1 MEQAALRRV
10 QDKLDEQ
17 VKEHFPDGGLQQVTL
32 LQHGDD
38 PKVEPGFLWVRILVK
53 VPDAP
58 GESGELGR
66 REQALDAWQ
75 RAHEPMLS
83 ELQREFAQTLPK
95 ARMLEFILDDAGAD
109 PKPGIRR
116 RIGGSL
122 SDLAERQ
129 RDLTPVMARLG
140 PLDLWTLD
148 LLITA
153 GIAASRAEAL
163 RWVLA
168 RTRER
173 PGYAKLT
180 ERARELDR
188 LKEEF

>member
-1 MEQAALRRV
+1 MEQAALLRL
-10 QDKLDEQ
+10 QGKLDGQ
-17 VKEHFPDGGLQQVTL
+17 VKEHFPDGGVRQVTL

-38 PKVEPGFLWVRILVK
+38 PKVEPGFLWVHILIK
-53 VPDAP
+53 VPEAP
-58 GESGELGR
+58 GERDVLGS

-75 RAHEPMLS
+75 QAHGPMLS
-83 ELQREFAQTLPK
+83 ELQREFAQALPK
-95 ARMLEFILDDAGAD
+95 ARMLEFILDDGGAD

-122 SDLAERQ
+122 SDLPERQ

-180 ERARELDR
+180 ERARELDL

>member
-1 MEQAALRRV
+1 
-10 QDKLDEQ
+10 
-17 VKEHFPDGGLQQVTL
+17 
-32 LQHGDD
+32 
-38 PKVEPGFLWVRILVK
+38 
-53 VPDAP
+53 
-58 GESGELGR
+58 
-66 REQALDAWQ
+66 
-75 RAHEPMLS
+75 
-83 ELQREFAQTLPK
+83 
-95 ARMLEFILDDAGAD
+95 MLEFILDDGRE
-109 PKPGIRR
+109 PKPGIRL

-148 LLITA
+148 MLITA

-188 LKEEF
+188 LKAEF

>member
-1 MEQAALRRV
+1 MEQAALRRL
-10 QDKLDEQ
+10 QGKLDEQ
-17 VKEHFPDGGLQQVTL
+17 VKDHFPDGGVQQVVL

-38 PKVEPGFLWVRILVK
+38 LHVEPGGLHVRILITMAG
-53 VPDAP
+53 PP
-58 GESGELGR
+58 GDGPGSR
-66 REQALDAWQ
+66 QQAFAAW
-75 RAHEPMLS
+75 RKAHQAMLS
-83 ELQREFAQTLPK
+83 ELQREFARALPQ
-95 ARMLEFILDDAGAD
+95 ASVLEFLVDDGQD
-109 PKPGIRR
+109 PKHSLTE
-116 RIGGSL
+116 RIGGTI

-140 PLDLWTLD
+140 ALDLWTLD

-180 ERARELDR
+180 ERARELDELR
-188 LKEEF
+188 QQF

>member
-1 MEQAALRRV
+1 MEQAALLKL
-10 QDKLDEQ
+10 QGKLDEQ
-17 VKEHFPDGGLQQVTL
+17 VKQHFPDDGVQQVTL

-38 PKVEPGFLWVRILVK
+38 PKVEPGGLWVRITIKL
-53 VPDAP
+53 PDAP
-58 GESGELGR
+58 SDTDGLGSR
-66 REQALDAWQ
+66 KRALDAWQ
-75 RAHEPMLS
+75 QAREPMLA
-83 ELQREFAQTLPK
+83 ELQREFAQALPD
-95 ARMLEFILDDAGAD
+95 ARMLEFILDDGRE
-109 PKPGIRR
+109 PKPEIRR

-148 LLITA
+148 MLITA
-153 GIAASRAEAL
+153 GIAGSRAEAL

-188 LKEEF
+188 LKAEF